1 MDRRTLGIYRKK
13 LLRAK
18 ERAESRITVLEET
31 SGFDRPESDWAG
43 ELSSYDNHTADSS
56 SALEMR
62 SINLGLI
69 NHSEDRLAQID
80 AALDRV
86 DKGVYGKCVQC
97 GRDIPLERLDAIP
110 WAASCATC
118 GVRQPSSAGMGDAR
132 PIEEEVIRPPFGGV
146 DPARAYDDP
155 GVHGEDIWDA
165 LASYGNA
172 NSPQDDEASYSG
184 DVDSH

>member
-43 ELSSYDNHTADSS
+43 ELSSYDNHTADSG

-172 NSPQDDEASYSG
+172 NSPQDDEAGYSG

>member
-86 DKGVYGKCVQC
+86 D
-97 GRDIPLERLDAIP
+97 
-110 WAASCATC
+110 
-118 GVRQPSSAGMGDAR
+118 
-132 PIEEEVIRPPFGGV
+132 
-146 DPARAYDDP
+146 
-155 GVHGEDIWDA
+155 
-165 LASYGNA
+165 
-172 NSPQDDEASYSG
+172 
-184 DVDSH
+184 